1 MSHGWAYRKDTREGP
16 PIPLLALDSAD
27 HDGVVDLTSIT
38 DEAFAAIWRART
50 GDRLRCRGCHAPV
63 HAKRI
68 EATGLR
74 FFAHSRAAQY
84 CPSQGETE
92 RHLGLKG
99 LFADA
104 FRRAGWQADLEVAG
118 DDWRADVLVRGPRG
132 QRVAVEVQ
140 LAALTLDAAQ
150 DRMRRHRVAGVT
162 TLWVVTEKRP
172 RWATQFS
179 TVLLD
184 ADDLVVDTVLLAGP
198 QPVARPAPAH
208 AATVHLL
215 ATRWAEGRLSP
226 AEDHEQLWPKF
237 PGEPRVTQYF
247 QLDQCADNHFRRVR
261 TQRERDE
268 KSAAGQRRAAA
279 LAKQARLPAEN
290 VMAESLTAFREWFNA
305 QTKWKCWFGTRT
317 YRDPFSAAHVAE
329 WSLEV
334 GITVIIG
341 AFDPRYV
348 FAVAEPH
355 QASPKLDKRVAAWT
369 TGRDSQV
376 DTSGFATVYT
386 PDCVLELA
394 NIPRD
399 GLKPYGT
406 RRYR

>member
-1 MSHGWAYRKDTREGP
+1 
-16 PIPLLALDSAD
+16 
-27 HDGVVDLTSIT
+27 
-38 DEAFAAIWRART
+38 
-50 GDRLRCRGCHAPV
+50 
-63 HAKRI
+63 
-68 EATGLR
+68 
-74 FFAHSRAAQY
+74 
-84 CPSQGETE
+84 
-92 RHLGLKG
+92 
-99 LFADA
+99 
-104 FRRAGWQADLEVAG
+104 
-118 DDWRADVLVRGPRG
+118 
-132 QRVAVEVQ
+132 
-140 LAALTLDAAQ
+140 
-150 DRMRRHRVAGVT
+150 
-162 TLWVVTEKRP
+162 
-172 RWATQFS
+172 
-179 TVLLD
+179 
-184 ADDLVVDTVLLAGP
+184 
-198 QPVARPAPAH
+198 
-208 AATVHLL
+208 
-215 ATRWAEGRLSP
+215 
-226 AEDHEQLWPKF
+226 
-237 PGEPRVTQYF
+237 
-247 QLDQCADNHFRRVR
+247 
-261 TQRERDE
+261 
-268 KSAAGQRRAAA
+268 
-279 LAKQARLPAEN
+279 
-290 VMAESLTAFREWFNA
+290 MAESLTAFREWFNA